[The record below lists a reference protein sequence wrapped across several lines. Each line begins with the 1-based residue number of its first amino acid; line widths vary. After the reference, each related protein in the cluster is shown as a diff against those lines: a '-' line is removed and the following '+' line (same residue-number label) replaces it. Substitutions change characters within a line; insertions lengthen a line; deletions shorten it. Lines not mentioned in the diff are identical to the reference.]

1 MKIWVQISQQI
12 EKRSLRERSI
22 LLAVALLIVLLL
34 TDTLLTDPD
43 RREIVQQTQRLTSQ
57 HAELN
62 TLKTQETEL
71 LQSLSADP
79 NIALRERATYLEAE
93 VLHAREAL
101 DQEFARFISPDQMN
115 SALRALVG
123 VTEGVSLH
131 SLRSLPTE
139 IVFSAPETDPDSNA
153 EADTDTEQ
161 TDLPEEVA
169 SGVYR
174 RGVELELTGNYH
186 GLVRYL
192 DMLSE
197 LPWVISWEQVQVLSD
212 KYPDTLFRLRL
223 YTLTLDEGWLRV

>member
-12 EKRSLRERSI
+12 EKRSLRERGI

-57 HAELN
+57 QAELD

-79 NIALRERATYLEAE
+79 NIALRERASRLETEA
-93 VLHAREAL
+93 LHAREAL

-139 IVFSAPETDPDSNA
+139 IVFSAPQV
-153 EADTDTEQ
+153 DTDEQ
-161 TDLPEEVA
+161 SDKELSSLPAEVA

-197 LPWVISWEQVQVLSD
+197 LPWVISWEQVQVISD
-212 KYPDTLFRLRL
+212 QYPDTLFRLRL

>member
-1 MKIWVQISQQI
+1 MNIWAGFSRQID
-12 EKRSLRERSI
+12 KRSLRERGII
-22 LLAVALLIVLLL
+22 LVVALLIVLLL

-43 RREIVQQTQRLTSQ
+43 RRQIQQQAQLLSNQ
-57 HAELN
+57 QSELA
-62 TLKTQETEL
+62 TLKAQEVEL

-79 NIALRERATYLEAE
+79 NIALRERATHLEAE
-93 VLHAREAL
+93 ALHARESL

-139 IVFSAPETDPDSNA
+139 IVFSAPETATDDNT
-153 EADTDTEQ
+153 DTDTEQ
-161 TDLPEEVA
+161 ASLPAEVA

-197 LPWVISWEQVQVLSD
+197 LPWVISWEQVQILSD
-212 KYPDTLFRLRL
+212 NYPDTLFRLRL

>member
-1 MKIWVQISQQI
+1 MKIWTGFSRQI
-12 EKRSLRERSI
+12 EKRSLRERGII
-22 LLAVALLIVLLL
+22 LVVALLIVLLL

-43 RREIVQQTQRLTSQ
+43 RRQIQQQAQQVSNQ
-57 HAELN
+57 QSELA
-62 TLKTQETEL
+62 TLKGQEVEL
-71 LQSLSADP
+71 LQGLSADP
-79 NIALRERATYLEAE
+79 NIALRERATRLEAE

-139 IVFSAPETDPDSNA
+139 IVFSAPETEVNDN
-153 EADTDTEQ
+153 TNTEQ
-161 TDLPEEVA
+161 DSLPAEIT
-169 SGVYR
+169 SGIYR
-174 RGVELELTGNYH
+174 RGVELELTGSFH

>member
-1 MKIWVQISQQI
+1 MKIWAGFSRQI
-12 EKRSLRERSI
+12 EKRSLRERGII
-22 LLAVALLIVLLL
+22 LVVAILIVLLL

-43 RREIVQQTQRLTSQ
+43 RRQIQQQAQQLSRQQS
-57 HAELN
+57 ELA
-62 TLKTQETEL
+62 TLKVQEAEL

-79 NIALRERATYLEAE
+79 NIALRERATHLEAE

-115 SALRALVG
+115 SALRAIVG
-123 VTEGVSLH
+123 VTEGVSLL

-139 IVFSAPETDPDSNA
+139 IVFSAPETDPDGTA

-161 TDLPEEVA
+161 TSMPAEVA

-212 KYPDTLFRLRL
+212 NYPDTLFRLRL